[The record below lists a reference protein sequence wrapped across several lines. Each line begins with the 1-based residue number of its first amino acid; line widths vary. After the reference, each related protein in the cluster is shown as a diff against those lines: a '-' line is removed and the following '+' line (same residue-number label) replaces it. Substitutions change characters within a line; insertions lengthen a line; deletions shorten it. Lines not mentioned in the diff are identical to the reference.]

1 MNNAL
6 RYNEGK
12 PQWSLVD
19 FDSIEPLVRVLEY
32 GCIKYARDNW
42 KKGLNK
48 DQILDSM
55 MRHLVRLM
63 NGELQDIESGCPHIG
78 HIMANAMFFYYME
91 TKYNKNDS
99 DVLPQGEAL

>member
-32 GCIKYARDNW
+32 GCIKYERDNW

-48 DQILDSM
+48 DQILDYHRRKGMS
-55 MRHLVRLM
+55 LD
-63 NGELQDIESGCPHIG
+63 EIEKWLRP
-78 HIMANAMFFYYME
+78 
-91 TKYNKNDS
+91 
-99 DVLPQGEAL
+99 VLNYDEGD